1 MQAQLQPPG
10 QGELRFAVAESQNP
24 ILSRAVSECVQ
35 VCCQAAFP
43 LPPHC
48 RDAANCAFQMSCRF
62 PPAANFQG
70 ASGGACQHRLA
81 AWQTY
86 LTMALTT
93 CAAVMQTLRAGLG
106 PGVQP
111 HLVQLLVGF

>member
-1 MQAQLQPPG
+1 MQAQLKPLRP
-10 QGELRFAVAESQNP
+10 GELRFAAAESQNP

-62 PPAANFQG
+62 PPVAISKVLPAAP
-70 ASGGACQHRLA
+70 ASVGSPRGKPT
-81 AWQTY
+81 WQW
-86 LTMALTT
+86 
-93 CAAVMQTLRAGLG
+93 R
-106 PGVQP
+106 
-111 HLVQLLVGF
+111 